1 MSRPACLMS
10 CALGL
15 ALAVLPSCGGE
26 RIRLGDAAVAAGGAG
41 GNAGAGSNSD
51 AGAGGNIP
59 CAAGQVLA
67 SEVLWIGDTWIQIPG
82 TQHTR
87 VRDLARATGAIGP
100 NEDYANEAAPATDMA
115 AIAQQYRTRE
125 SGATKVKVLLMDGGT
140 WDPIA
145 AQAKS
150 EPIAP
155 AIDNAVSTFE
165 AFLAEVA
172 SDGTVEH
179 IVYFLMPE
187 LPKNVGVATMRPL
200 FRQACAASVVP
211 CYFLDL
217 QPLWLGHPEYTA
229 PDGIQSSEAG
239 ARVIADSIWSIMQDN
254 CIAQAR

>member
-1 MSRPACLMS
+1 MSPPACLMS
-10 CALGL
+10 CAL
-15 ALAVLPSCGGE
+15 ALVLGVLPSCGGE

-41 GNAGAGSNSD
+41 GNAGAGFNSD
-51 AGAGGNIP
+51 AGAGGNLP
-59 CAAGQVLA
+59 CSAGQVLA

-115 AIAQQYRTRE
+115 AIAQQYRARE
-125 SGATKVKVLLMDGGT
+125 SGAMKVKVLLMDGGT

-145 AQAKS
+145 AQAKG

-155 AIDNAVSTFE
+155 AIDNAFSTFE
-165 AFLAEVA
+165 AFLTEVA

-187 LPKNVGVATMRPL
+187 LPKIPGVATMRPL
-200 FRQACAASVVP
+200 FQQACAASVVP
-211 CYFLDL
+211 CHFLDL

-229 PDGIQSSEAG
+229 LDGIQSSEAG
-239 ARVIADSIWSIMQDN
+239 ARVIADSIWAIMQDN
-254 CIAQAR
+254 CIAQ

>member
-1 MSRPACLMS
+1 MSPHACLMS
-10 CALGL
+10 CAL
-15 ALAVLPSCGGE
+15 ALVLGALPSCGGE

-41 GNAGAGSNSD
+41 GSTGAGSNSD

-59 CAAGQVLA
+59 CPAAEVLA

-115 AIAQQYRTRE
+115 AIAQQYRARE

-145 AQAKS
+145 AQAKG

-155 AIDNAVSTFE
+155 AIDNAASTFE
-165 AFLAEVA
+165 AFLTEVA

-187 LPKNVGVATMRPL
+187 LPTIPGVATMRPL
-200 FRQACAASVVP
+200 FQQACAASVVP
-211 CYFLDL
+211 CHFLDL

-239 ARVIADSIWSIMQDN
+239 ARVIADSIWAIMQDN
-254 CIAQAR
+254 CIAQ